1 MECFNPRALTP
12 IKNRELSMAQA
23 SNELK
28 SKLIEL
34 CNLSAVQLGDK
45 EAARYVALTIGEI
58 FAKYG
63 EKLSSTELLTEIISG
78 IEFVKRSNAKV
89 A

>member
-1 MECFNPRALTP
+1 MVD
-12 IKNRELSMAQA
+12 A

-28 SKLIEL
+28 SKLMEL
-34 CNLSAVQLGDK
+34 SELLSVQLGDK

-58 FAKYG
+58 FAKFG
-63 EKLSSTELLTEIISG
+63 EKLSSAELLSEIISE